1 MSRVGIFGTGAYGI
15 SLALVANHNN
25 HDVIM
30 WTKFD
35 EERDYIISNHENK
48 VLPGIKIPDNIK
60 VTSDLQE
67 FTDNCDLIV
76 VTLPVPFLKEN
87 FESLSNYDVSNKCFV
102 FASKGILEKDYLMVY
117 QIYELYFNNPNYSV
131 ISGPSFAIDIAHFDP
146 ICLSLYANTNKVNNM
161 VKDVFVNDF
170 FKFEIVDDIV
180 GIELSGA
187 IKNVFAIASGIV
199 HGLDYSP
206 STISL
211 FMSRTIHDLSDILI
225 NFTGDNR
232 MLLTHC
238 AIGDLILTCNSTNSR
253 NYTYG
258 MLLAKDREEASDYL
272 SSHTVEGYNTLKIL
286 IKMLNEKNFDI
297 KVVSILKRI
306 IFDNEDIKIIED
318 YILNK

>member
-30 WTKFD
+30 WTKFPD
-35 EERDYIISNHENK
+35 ERDYILANRENK
-48 VLPGIKIPDNIK
+48 VLPGIKISDSIK
-60 VTSDLQE
+60 ITSDLQE

-87 FESLSNYDVSNKCFV
+87 FESLAKYDLSNKTFCL
-102 FASKGILEKDYLMVY
+102 ASKGILEKDYLMVY
-117 QIYELYFNNPNYSV
+117 QIYELYIDNPNFAV
-131 ISGPSFAIDIAHFDP
+131 ISGPSFAIDIARFNP
-146 ICLSLYANTNKVNNM
+146 ICLSLYANTNKVNNV
-161 VKDVFVNDF
+161 VKDTFVNDF
-170 FKFEIVDDIV
+170 FKFEIVDDLV

-199 HGLDYSP
+199 HGLEYSP

-211 FMSRTIHDLSDILI
+211 FMSRAIHDLSDILI

-232 MLLTHC
+232 LLLSHC
-238 AIGDLILTCNSTNSR
+238 SIGDLILTCNSSNSR

-258 MLLAKDREEASDYL
+258 TLLAKDKKEADNYL
-272 SSHTVEGYNTLKIL
+272 SCHTVEGYNTLKIL

-297 KVVSILKRI
+297 KVVSVLNRI
-306 IFDNEDIKIIED
+306 IFNNEDVKLIED